1 MMWPEAYVS
10 GVVGVGGTGEER
22 DRIVPIQ
29 PTEQTLLTNP
39 GQAVPRPEGGWDGWR
54 LRPARPRSQRREVSS
69 RCTAGAANSKL
80 EDYPTCGTQLVSLET
95 RQGACHSNPCA
106 LAA

>member
-1 MMWPEAYVS
+1 MATRGS
-10 GVVGVGGTGEER
+10 AR
-22 DRIVPIQ
+22 
-29 PTEQTLLTNP
+29 N
-39 GQAVPRPEGGWDGWR
+39 AVREGLAPRGGWDGSR

>member
-1 MMWPEAYVS
+1 MWPEAYVT

-39 GQAVPRPEGGWDGWR
+39 FE
-54 LRPARPRSQRREVSS
+54 
-69 RCTAGAANSKL
+69 
-80 EDYPTCGTQLVSLET
+80 TCGGGPPMEWSKASERLPK
-95 RQGACHSNPCA
+95 R
-106 LAA
+106 